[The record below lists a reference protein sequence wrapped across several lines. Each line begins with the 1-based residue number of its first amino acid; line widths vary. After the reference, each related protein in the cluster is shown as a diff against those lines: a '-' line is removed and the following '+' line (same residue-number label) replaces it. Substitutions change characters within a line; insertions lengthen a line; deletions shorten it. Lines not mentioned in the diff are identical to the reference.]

1 MRNFRGEPVFLSTG
15 WPRSY
20 HKYILQIM
28 QPAQYR
34 CAKLQ
39 YRFAVTAGSPSS
51 TYVRF
56 LLMFKNEIPLDLKL
70 SIWLTKTVQKRYKK
84 HLLCTYSLAAS
95 LYWSMQSTGVITRIC
110 AGCIM
115 DGITGSN
122 PGLSWHI
129 QPNFIFSDKC
139 AHLILI
145 AWPTIVIFRS
155 HVMHF
160 FNNKIV
166 LKYLPFFINIS

>member
-1 MRNFRGEPVFLSTG
+1 
-15 WPRSY
+15 
-20 HKYILQIM
+20 
-28 QPAQYR
+28 
-34 CAKLQ
+34 
-39 YRFAVTAGSPSS
+39 
-51 TYVRF
+51 
-56 LLMFKNEIPLDLKL
+56 MFKNEIPLDLKL

-95 LYWSMQSTGVITRIC
+95 LYWSMQSTGLITRIC

-166 LKYLPFFINIS
+166 LKYLPFFHKHFLKKSRVVSKSKVSNIFVSFKYLIFKRQKKNYIFGNHI